1 MTKEYIVEKLTPM
14 VREAF
19 GNAELIV
26 NPTMSAE
33 TVDGWTSL
41 AFMRLLSQVEQGFGV
56 KFKIMELV
64 AIRTIGDLVDAIERI
79 AN

>member
-1 MTKEYIVEKLTPM
+1 MTKEHVVERLTPM
-14 VREAF
+14 VRKAF
-19 GNAELIV
+19 GNAELV
-26 NPTMSAE
+26 VEPTMSVE
-33 TVDGWTSL
+33 TVDGWTSI

-64 AIRTIGDLVDAIERI
+64 AIRTLGDLVDAIEKK

>member
-1 MTKEYIVEKLTPM
+1 MTKRHIVEKLTPM

-19 GNAELIV
+19 GNAELV
-26 NPTMSAE
+26 VDPMMSAE

-64 AIRTIGDLVDAIERI
+64 TIRTLGDLVDAIERI